1 MLYDSYNMDAGLRP
15 AVERDRREARP
26 DGTILGS
33 ATRELRLAIEA
44 TASRVTVAAG
54 TPVFDHG
61 DPGDAL
67 YVIEKGEIE
76 ISVHSLDGRKLAL
89 DVMGEGE
96 VFGEIALFGG
106 NRTAAAA
113 ALTDCVLR
121 RIRRSDVMAA
131 VRKDPELAFDFI
143 DVLCGRLRALS
154 EKLEERS
161 FLPVPVRLANR
172 LVYLDR
178 KFGAGRAADDLAVRP
193 RRARRRHPRGGG
205 EDAGGL
211 ARPRLDRARPRL
223 DPGPAARPARGPRD
237 LRPRKSSGRA
247 TKAART

>member
-1 MLYDSYNMDAGLRP
+1 M
-15 AVERDRREARP
+15 ERDRREARP

-67 YVIEKGEIE
+67 YVIEKGEVE

-178 KFGAGRAADDLAVRP
+178 KFGAGGPLMISQSDLAELVGATREAVAKTLAVW
-193 RRARRRHPRGGG
+193 RARGWIALGRGSIQVVQRDQL
-205 EDAGGL
+205 EGL
-211 ARPRLDRARPRL
+211 
-223 DPGPAARPARGPRD
+223 G
-237 LRPRKSSGRA
+237 
-247 TKAART
+247 T